1 MTRVS
6 AIVVCG
12 FSDQSARLGGDLSII
27 GFEDKMAWSRPGLG
41 TKGVGAAPWASE
53 ELVCRTGVSAS
64 S

>member
-12 FSDQSARLGGDLSII
+12 FSDQSARLGG
-27 GFEDKMAWSRPGLG
+27 SRPGLG